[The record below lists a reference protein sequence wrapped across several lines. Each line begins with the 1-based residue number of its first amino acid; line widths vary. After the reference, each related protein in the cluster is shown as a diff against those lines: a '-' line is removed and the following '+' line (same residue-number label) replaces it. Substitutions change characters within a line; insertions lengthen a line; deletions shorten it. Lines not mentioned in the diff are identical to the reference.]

1 MRVCCPPHPGFSPRS
16 GPQQIAHQIPVRRF
30 DFSTHFRC
38 ISRKTTKR
46 DAFGWG
52 RCQRKSGGAPW
63 NQLWQIVRLMLL
75 LEDLTPGPRSGS
87 ALHRYRRPP
96 GAGGGALLCPLMQSR
111 GALVG
116 GRLTGEHWCVPGRWE
131 PGRACPGA
139 ISLSRMTGWLSRG
152 TGRLFRLCG
161 YPEGLGCYPVGRT
174 ESYEKVPVCDSCPAH
189 EPSPRRAFE
198 CVKWRLPCPHRGGRE

>member
-1 MRVCCPPHPGFSPRS
+1 MSSAPWILTALGSTEIPGE
-16 GPQQIAHQIPVRRF
+16 IPGEITGQTF

-52 RCQRKSGGAPW
+52 KCQRKSGGPPLESTSA
-63 NQLWQIVRLMLL
+63 IVRLMLL

-131 PGRACPGA
+131 PGRGPARGRYQG
-139 ISLSRMTGWLSRG
+139 LLFRMTGWLSRE
-152 TGRLFRLCG
+152 TGRFFRITGWLSRKT
-161 YPEGLGCYPVGRT
+161 GLLLTTKQTSNIRSGVPPRDQSSIGG
-174 ESYEKVPVCDSCPAH
+174 SGFSPIKVWMTTLV
-189 EPSPRRAFE
+189 
-198 CVKWRLPCPHRGGRE
+198 